1 MNETPLV
8 DQGVNGVQDFFTQ
21 PSIVRSILILIA
33 SILVAYWLSRFIA
46 MAIVS
51 LARKVSKHSDTE
63 TDDEK
68 FLRLRQVETYLSV
81 SIAATRLIIAVVAGI
96 GAWYLLSPNANA
108 TTGVAAIGVGTIF
121 VVFAGQTLGSL
132 LRDVAAGATMIIEK
146 WFNIGDYVRIEPFPD
161 VAGVIERLTLRSTKI
176 RHINGEVI
184 WVHNQHM
191 MAVHVAPRGVRR
203 MAVDIFVKDRE
214 RGEAEINRVISTVP
228 TGPTLLARPL
238 TIKSAEQWG
247 ELWRITVVGETPPG
261 REWLI
266 ENYFVGAIKEIDDED
281 TKRSEKLIVHEPIA
295 RYDDP
300 DAARK
305 FKRAVRLKKS
315 HSSNSDDM

>member
-8 DQGVNGVQDFFTQ
+8 DQGVSGVQDFFTQ

-33 SILVAYWLSRFIA
+33 SMLVAYWLSRFIA

-51 LARKVSKHSDTE
+51 LARTVSKHSDTE

-68 FLRLRQVETYLSV
+68 FLRLRRVETYLSV
-81 SIAATRLIIAVVAGI
+81 SIAATRLIIAVVAGV

-176 RHINGEVI
+176 RHINGEII

-191 MAVHVAPRGVRR
+191 MAVHVTPRGVRR

-214 RGEAEINRVISTVP
+214 RG
-228 TGPTLLARPL
+228 GP
-238 TIKSAEQWG
+238 
-247 ELWRITVVGETPPG
+247 
-261 REWLI
+261 
-266 ENYFVGAIKEIDDED
+266 
-281 TKRSEKLIVHEPIA
+281 KLIG
-295 RYDDP
+295 
-300 DAARK
+300 
-305 FKRAVRLKKS
+305 
-315 HSSNSDDM
+315 